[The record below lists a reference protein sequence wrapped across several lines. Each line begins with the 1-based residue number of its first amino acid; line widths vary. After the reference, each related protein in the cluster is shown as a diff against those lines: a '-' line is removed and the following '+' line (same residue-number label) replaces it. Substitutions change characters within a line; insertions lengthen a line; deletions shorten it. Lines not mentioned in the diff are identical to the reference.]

1 MKKII
6 SLGFILLAF
15 PLLAFADTIVF
26 KDGMRVDAAR
36 VWQQDGEVQC
46 EINGIIF
53 GYPKADVKR
62 IEKNGSGGQTAE
74 TLTLEVHKE
83 EATVIPK
90 KQAVVPKK
98 DKAAPEKE
106 AAAPAKDAVSVGK
119 QTSTSRTE
127 TAGPTKKPAP
137 PKSEVSIR
145 EPAKTP
151 AEKSEPPIQKEK
163 ETVGKAAAPAVQE
176 KKAEKPAP
184 AEYASIPAFK
194 EIINED
200 DRNPPAYI
208 KLRRVL
214 LVPRGLTKAQIKNL
228 LLSYEKKLRD
238 ELNARTAEYKQI
250 VIWAYDDFGRADE
263 GAGGWVGMVSNQ
275 RATGKL
281 SDAPQLLIP
290 ESSMR

>member
-15 PLLAFADTIVF
+15 PLWAFADTIVF

-106 AAAPAKDAVSVGK
+106 AAAPAKDAVSTGK
-119 QTSTSRTE
+119 QASASKTQTT
-127 TAGPTKKPAP
+127 GPAKKPAP
-137 PKSEVSIR
+137 PGPEASIR
-145 EPAKTP
+145 EPAKTLSG
-151 AEKSEPPIQKEK
+151 KSGPPVQKEK
-163 ETVGKAAAPAVQE
+163 ETGGKTAAPAVQE
-176 KKAEKPAP
+176 KKAEKAAP

-200 DRNPPAYI
+200 DRNPPVYI
-208 KLRRVL
+208 KLQRVL

-238 ELNARTAEYKQI
+238 ELNTETAEYKQI
-250 VIWAYDDFGRADE
+250 IIWAYDDFSRADE
-263 GAGGWVGMVSNQ
+263 GAGGWVGMISNEPEN
-275 RATGKL
+275 GKL
-281 SDAPQLLIP
+281 SDAPKLLIP
-290 ESSMR
+290 GS

>member
-15 PLLAFADTIVF
+15 PLWAFADTIVF

-46 EINGIIF
+46 EINGIVF

-90 KQAVVPKK
+90 KQAAVPKK
-98 DKAAPEKE
+98 NKAAPEKE
-106 AAAPAKDAVSVGK
+106 AAAPAKDAVSAGK
-119 QTSTSRTE
+119 QAATSKTQ
-127 TAGPTKKPAP
+127 TAGPAKKPAP
-137 PKSEVSIR
+137 PGSEASIR

-151 AEKSEPPIQKEK
+151 STKSEPLVQKE
-163 ETVGKAAAPAVQE
+163 TGGKAAAPTVQE
-176 KKAEKPAP
+176 KKAEKAAP
-184 AEYASIPAFK
+184 AQYASIPAFK

-200 DRNPPAYI
+200 DRNPPVYI
-208 KLRRVL
+208 KLQRVL
-214 LVPRGLTKAQIKNL
+214 LVPRGLKKAQIKNL

-238 ELNARTAEYKQI
+238 ELNAQTAEYKQI

-263 GAGGWVGMVSNQ
+263 GAGGWVGMISNEPQ
-275 RATGKL
+275 TGKL
-281 SDAPQLLIP
+281 SDAPKLLIP
-290 ESSMR
+290 GL

>member
-15 PLLAFADTIVF
+15 PLWAFADTIVF

-106 AAAPAKDAVSVGK
+106 AAAPAKDAVSTGK
-119 QTSTSRTE
+119 QASTSKTQP
-127 TAGPTKKPAP
+127 AGPAKKPVLP
-137 PKSEVSIR
+137 GSEASIR

-151 AEKSEPPIQKEK
+151 SAKSEPPIQKE
-163 ETVGKAAAPAVQE
+163 TGGKAAAPAVQE
-176 KKAEKPAP
+176 KKAEKAAP
-184 AEYASIPAFK
+184 AQYASIPAFK

-200 DRNPPAYI
+200 NRNPPVYI
-208 KLRRVL
+208 KLQRVL

-238 ELNARTAEYKQI
+238 DLNARTAEYKQI
-250 VIWAYDDFGRADE
+250 IIWAYDDFGRADE
-263 GAGGWVGMVSNQ
+263 GAGGWVGMISNEPEN
-275 RATGKL
+275 GKL
-281 SDAPQLLIP
+281 SDAPKLLIP
-290 ESSMR
+290 GS

>member
-15 PLLAFADTIVF
+15 PLWAFADTIVF

-74 TLTLEVHKE
+74 TITLEVHKE

-90 KQAVVPKK
+90 KQAAAPKK

-106 AAAPAKDAVSVGK
+106 AVAPAKDAVSAGK
-119 QTSTSRTE
+119 QASTSKTQP
-127 TAGPTKKPAP
+127 AGPAKKPAP
-137 PKSEVSIR
+137 PGPKASIR

-151 AEKSEPPIQKEK
+151 SGKSEPAAQKGK
-163 ETVGKAAAPAVQE
+163 EAGGKATAPAVQE
-176 KKAEKPAP
+176 KKAEKAAP

-200 DRNPPAYI
+200 DRNPPVYI
-208 KLRRVL
+208 KLQRVL
-214 LVPRGLTKAQIKNL
+214 LVPRRLTKAQIKNL

-238 ELNARTAEYKQI
+238 ELNAQTAEYKKI
-250 VIWAYDDFGRADE
+250 VIWAYDDFGKADE
-263 GAGGWVGMVSNQ
+263 GAGGWVGMISNEPV
-275 RATGKL
+275 TGKL
-281 SDAPQLLIP
+281 SDAPKLLIP
-290 ESSMR
+290 GL

>member
-15 PLLAFADTIVF
+15 PLWAFADTIVF

-106 AAAPAKDAVSVGK
+106 AAAPAKDAVSTGK
-119 QTSTSRTE
+119 QASTSKTQ
-127 TAGPTKKPAP
+127 TTGPARKPAP
-137 PKSEVSIR
+137 PGPEASVR
-145 EPAKTP
+145 ESAKTP
-151 AEKSEPPIQKEK
+151 SGKSEPPVQKE
-163 ETVGKAAAPAVQE
+163 TGGKAAAPAVQE
-176 KKAEKPAP
+176 KKAEKAAP
-184 AEYASIPAFK
+184 AEHASIPAFK

-200 DRNPPAYI
+200 DRNPPVYI
-208 KLRRVL
+208 KLQRVL
-214 LVPRGLTKAQIKNL
+214 LVPRGLTKAQIRNL
-228 LLSYEKKLRD
+228 LLSYEKKLRN
-238 ELNARTAEYKQI
+238 EFGSRKAEYKKI
-250 VIWAYDDFGRADE
+250 VIWAYDDFDRADE
-263 GAGGWVGMVSNQ
+263 GAGGWVGMIANETV
-275 RATGKL
+275 AGKL
-281 SDAPQLLIP
+281 SDAPKLIIP
-290 ESSMR
+290 